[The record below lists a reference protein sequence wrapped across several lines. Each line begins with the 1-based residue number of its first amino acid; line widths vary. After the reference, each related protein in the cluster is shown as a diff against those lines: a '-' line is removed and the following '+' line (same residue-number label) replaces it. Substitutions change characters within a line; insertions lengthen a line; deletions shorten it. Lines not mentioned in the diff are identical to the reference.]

1 MLIQW
6 GLDLADREDLD
17 VFLTS
22 TPVGHSLYRK
32 MGFEDIAAF
41 DIDLGT
47 LGGTVE
53 IGAGGVYKYVLMR
66 RGYGEGNGG

>member
-6 GLDLADREDLD
+6 GLDLADREDLE

-22 TPVGHSLYRK
+22 APGGHSLYRK

-41 DIDLGT
+41 NIDLGT
-47 LGGTVE
+47 LGGAVE
-53 IGAGGVYKYVLMR
+53 DGTGGIYKYVLMR
-66 RGYGEGNGG
+66 RGVGEGKRD